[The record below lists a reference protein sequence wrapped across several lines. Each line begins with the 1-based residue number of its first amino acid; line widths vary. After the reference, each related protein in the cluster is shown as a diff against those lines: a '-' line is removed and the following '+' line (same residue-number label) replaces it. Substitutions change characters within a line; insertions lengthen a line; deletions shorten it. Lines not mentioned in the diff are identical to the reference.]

1 VREFAIDWQSFWERF
16 RRIHMQDGNSGL
28 NRRSKLDAWS
38 ATRRWTITGAGNL
51 RRIVNTPGHA
61 FVLVEKKDE
70 VLALYRSVEDP
81 NWITDAVKRTLAEA
95 KAALLPCAV
104 EAQVQWR

>member
-1 VREFAIDWQSFWERF
+1 
-16 RRIHMQDGNSGL
+16 MQNINAVQGG
-28 NRRSKLDAWS
+28 RSKLDAWS

-81 NWITDAVKRTLAEA
+81 NWITVAVKRTLAEA